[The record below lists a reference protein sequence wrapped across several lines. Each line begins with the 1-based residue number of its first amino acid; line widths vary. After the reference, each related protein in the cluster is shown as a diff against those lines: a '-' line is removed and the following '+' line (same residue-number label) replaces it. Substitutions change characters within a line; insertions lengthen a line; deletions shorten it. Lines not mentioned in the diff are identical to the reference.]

1 MLAMSLVSNK
11 PFSKRVPPSKLE
23 LNDEVSE
30 VFSYTAGSFRH
41 GLAAEW
47 WRSAPCTPGLKVT
60 HVPRFGS
67 FGLLGSRSI
76 SEG

>member
-30 VFSYTAGSFRH
+30 VFS
-41 GLAAEW
+41 L
-47 WRSAPCTPGLKVT
+47 RSYVT
-60 HVPRFGS
+60 
-67 FGLLGSRSI
+67 LLVVFAMAWQLNGGGVHRALLVLR
-76 SEG
+76 